1 MTDSKK
7 GPNSSTYR
15 DQLISISQL
24 SEENGLHENTIRGYI
39 RNGQL
44 PAVMVGPRL
53 VRVRRSDFDA
63 FLSPYSPSTGRWA
76 PLFGEAKS

>member
-1 MTDSKK
+1 MT
-7 GPNSSTYR
+7 NSSRRSGSTADR

-39 RNGQL
+39 RNGRL
-44 PAVMVGPRL
+44 PAVTIGPRL
-53 VRVRRSDFDA
+53 IRVRRSDFDA

-76 PLFGEAKS
+76 PFFGEG